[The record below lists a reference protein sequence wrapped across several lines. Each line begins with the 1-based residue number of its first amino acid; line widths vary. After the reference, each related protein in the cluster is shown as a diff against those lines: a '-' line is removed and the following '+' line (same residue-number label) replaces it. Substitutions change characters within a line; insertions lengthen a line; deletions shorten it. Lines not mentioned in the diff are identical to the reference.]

1 MWGLVGNSK
10 LLVFSCEGSFTLEIQ
25 SEDVNMEHLP
35 EKVIEDLSDISR
47 WLVANGNSTEFLKDY
62 ITQRSSM
69 LIKSLNG

>member
-1 MWGLVGNSK
+1 
-10 LLVFSCEGSFTLEIQ
+10 
-25 SEDVNMEHLP
+25 MEHLP
-35 EKVIEDLSDISR
+35 EKVVEDLSDISR